1 MWNRFCLI
9 LETIMK
15 QIITILS
22 ILILILPCSCAR
34 TIYVPAETVRTERQE
49 ADTAKFM
56 ALINS
61 LKEKISQRES
71 VKESLIH
78 KEKETVTLNEKG
90 DTIFRD
96 RFIYINLQSE
106 EKKEYERTIENLRDS
121 VSDLR
126 SQLESVKVDS
136 VPVPYPVER
145 PLSKWEQVKMDVGGI
160 AIGAGAAL
168 LVAVIAL
175 LVWLIKVK
183 QRK

>member
-56 ALINS
+56 A
-61 LKEKISQRES
+61 
-71 VKESLIH
+71 
-78 KEKETVTLNEKG
+78 LNEKG

-183 QRK
+183 RRK

>member
-90 DTIFRD
+90 DLFKIKDVVCEPLRY
-96 RFIYINLQSE
+96 IYAKIGKDYKQ
-106 EKKEYERTIENLRDS
+106 Y
-121 VSDLR
+121 
-126 SQLESVKVDS
+126 
-136 VPVPYPVER
+136 
-145 PLSKWEQVKMDVGGI
+145 GGEFKYKH
-160 AIGAGAAL
+160 L
-168 LVAVIAL
+168 
-175 LVWLIKVK
+175 
-183 QRK
+183 